1 MKKKLTAMLL
11 TLALSAG
18 VLAPVPVYAED
29 ITVGATSMSSA
40 METKFNTDYTIAWD
54 NNDSKYW
61 NKITLEQQGILRIHL
76 NKEPE
81 SANYVIVVYSE
92 KGKKIWK
99 ITMDCAGTAIDNYV
113 GLAKGTYYVSME
125 SIYHFEPSTTYQFSF
140 EKNNACEIEPDGEK
154 NNATGMKV
162 NTIYTGFMEIPMV
175 IVMKTKIYIQS
186 H

>member
-81 SANYVIVVYSE
+81 SANYYVIVV
-92 KGKKIWK
+92 
-99 ITMDCAGTAIDNYV
+99 
-113 GLAKGTYYVSME
+113 
-125 SIYHFEPSTTYQFSF
+125 
-140 EKNNACEIEPDGEK
+140 
-154 NNATGMKV
+154 
-162 NTIYTGFMEIPMV
+162 
-175 IVMKTKIYIQS
+175 
-186 H
+186 

>member
-61 NKITLEQQGILRIHL
+61 NKP
-76 NKEPE
+76 NP
-81 SANYVIVVYSE
+81 
-92 KGKKIWK
+92 
-99 ITMDCAGTAIDNYV
+99 
-113 GLAKGTYYVSME
+113 
-125 SIYHFEPSTTYQFSF
+125 F
-140 EKNNACEIEPDGEK
+140 
-154 NNATGMKV
+154 
-162 NTIYTGFMEIPMV
+162 TGFTAKTATFFAI
-175 IVMKTKIYIQS
+175 IVNY
-186 H
+186 

>member
-81 SANYVIVVYSE
+81 SANYYVIVVYSE

-125 SIYHFEPSTTYQFSF
+125 SVYHSNLLPPISSHLR
-140 EKNNACEIEPDGEK
+140 
-154 NNATGMKV
+154 
-162 NTIYTGFMEIPMV
+162 
-175 IVMKTKIYIQS
+175 KIMPVKLSRMGRKIMLLV
-186 H
+186 